1 MTSEGLLDARVV
13 ELTPQPTVAV
23 RLQQPFSELDL
34 GVLFGIHLPNIADRV
49 ADLGGMTSGAP
60 YGRYHQWGAE
70 EVDVEIGVPVE
81 APIANLRDLTESVP
95 GEIGASELPGGR
107 VALAVHRGSY
117 DGLNR
122 TTMRLRDWIQEQG
135 LEAGSGPWESYIDD
149 PSEVSDP
156 AELRTEIYWPLAD

>member
-1 MTSEGLLDARVV
+1 
-13 ELTPQPTVAV
+13 
-23 RLQQPFSELDL
+23 
-34 GVLFGIHLPNIADRV
+34 
-49 ADLGGMTSGAP
+49 
-60 YGRYHQWGAE
+60 
-70 EVDVEIGVPVE
+70 
-81 APIANLRDLTESVP
+81 LTESVP

-122 TTMRLRDWIQEQG
+122 TTMRLQDWIHEQG